1 VPSMVTIGKQ
11 KNVVG
16 LDLESGSIAAT
27 EVHANGGLRVSAAGV
42 HRLPSG
48 IVREGEVVDP
58 NGLAA
63 ALKEMFAA
71 NKLGKQVRLGVAN
84 QRVVVRVVRFP
95 ALEDE
100 KELETAIRFQAQE
113 HIPMPLD
120 QSVLEWQVVG
130 RSTGENGESFVD
142 VVLVAARRDMI
153 SPLVETVRKAGLK
166 PVGVDLSAFAMIR
179 ALSREVSAG
188 DQAVLPSYEERM
200 AAPDGTPAAVVPGTL
215 YCNLGDVTNL
225 AVAQGTTCLFTRVSQ
240 FGIEGIAQRLAERGE
255 LTLDHARQWLTHVG
269 LTTPTE
275 SIEGDPETVAVTR
288 EVLGEGASKL
298 VDELRLSIEYFGAQ
312 EGAVA
317 VEAVVACGSGT
328 TIPGLTERIE
338 RELGMPVVA
347 PRPQALAHLDVAT
360 SARLTLAYGL
370 SLES

>member
-1 VPSMVTIGKQ
+1 MHAMVTIGKQ

-16 LDLESGSIAAT
+16 LDLEAGSLAAT
-27 EVHANGGLRVSAAGV
+27 EVSANGAMRVTAAGV
-42 HRLPSG
+42 HQLPPG
-48 IVREGEVVDP
+48 VVREGEVTDQAA
-58 NGLAA
+58 LAA

-71 NKLGKQVRLGVAN
+71 NKLSKDVRLGVAN

-95 ALEDE
+95 ALEDQ

-113 HIPMPLD
+113 HIPMPMD
-120 QSVLEWQVVG
+120 QAVLEWQVVG
-130 RSTGENGESFVD
+130 RTTNENGEASVD

-153 SPLVETVRKAGLK
+153 SPLVATARKAGLR

-188 DQAVLPSYEERM
+188 DGAIVPSYEERM
-200 AAPDGTPAAVVPGTL
+200 AASETGQTAVVPGTL

-240 FGIEGIAQRLAERGE
+240 FGIEGIAQRLAERGA
-255 LTLDHARQWLTHVG
+255 LTLDHARQWLGHVG
-269 LTTPTE
+269 LTAPTE
-275 SIEGDPETVAVTR
+275 SIDGDPETVAVTR

-298 VDELRLSIEYFGAQ
+298 VDELRLSLEYFGAQ
-312 EGAVA
+312 EGAIA
-317 VEAVVACGSGT
+317 VEAVVICGKGT
-328 TIPGLTERIE
+328 TIPGLGERIE
-338 RELGMPVVA
+338 RELGLPVIA
-347 PRPQALAHLDVAT
+347 PQPQALAHLDAAT

-370 SLES
+370 ALEN